1 MDLIKSLNDWSFFAI
16 IFIGI
21 FLVLGIAELVRR
33 IMMKPPESTRK
44 FVHIFVGLIVSICPL
59 LFKSNLQ
66 LITLSSLFIIINGFL
81 IKSNKIASMH
91 VTTRK
96 SYGTVYFP
104 FSVLI
109 LSYFWWDKPISFIL
123 AILVMTIFRSY
134 RRHRWEKGSN
144 RLYAMAGSKNT
155 SRFLSYVWFYHDY
168 YHAGN

>member
-1 MDLIKSLNDWSFFAI
+1 MDLNRSLNDWTVFAI

-21 FLVLGIAELVRR
+21 FLVLGIAELVRK

-59 LFKSNLQ
+59 LFKSNFQ
-66 LITLSSLFIIINGFL
+66 LITLSSLFIVINGFL
-81 IKSNKIASMH
+81 IKSNKIASLH

-96 SYGTVYFP
+96 SYGTVFFP

-123 AILVMTIFRSY
+123 AILVMTISDPIAAIIGKRVEPFIC
-134 RRHRWEKGSN
+134 HGGIKKHVAVPW
-144 RLYAMAGSKNT
+144 LC
-155 SRFLSYVWFYHDY
+155 LVLP
-168 YHAGN
+168 